1 MPRGRFITFEGGEG
15 AGKTTQI
22 RLLEE
27 ALLRSGRKVVAV
39 REPGG
44 SPLSEKIRCLLKD
57 FRDDPPLP
65 KTELLL
71 FLAARAQLVES
82 VIAPALEAGTW
93 VLSDRFG
100 DSTVAYQGYGRGL
113 PLDILKTMDSFAC
126 SSLKPDATFLLEL
139 PAGEALRRMRSREEA
154 TGVSAD
160 RFETAQGG
168 FHERVRAGFS
178 EIARAEPG
186 RVVRVDASGTV
197 EEISAFILKSLAEKG
212 FADFA

>member
-82 VIAPALEAGTW
+82 VIAPAL
-93 VLSDRFG
+93 G

-113 PLDILKTMDSFAC
+113 PLDILKAMDSFAC

-139 PAGEALRRMRSREEA
+139 PAGEALRRMRLREEA